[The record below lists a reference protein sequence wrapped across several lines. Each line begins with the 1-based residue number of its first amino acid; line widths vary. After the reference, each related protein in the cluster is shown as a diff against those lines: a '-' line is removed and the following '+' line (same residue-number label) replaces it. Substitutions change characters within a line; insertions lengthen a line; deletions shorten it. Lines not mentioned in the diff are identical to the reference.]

1 MTTDKNEVNYK
12 DKNEMNYKK
21 KLAEHLAELSR
32 TESLRD
38 TILKLAKKPS
48 SVKIKILGNFL

>member
-1 MTTDKNEVNYK
+1 MNYK
-12 DKNEMNYKK
+12 DKNEMNYTK
-21 KLAEHLAELSR
+21 KLAEHLAELSS

-48 SVKIKILGNFL
+48 SVKIKILRNFL